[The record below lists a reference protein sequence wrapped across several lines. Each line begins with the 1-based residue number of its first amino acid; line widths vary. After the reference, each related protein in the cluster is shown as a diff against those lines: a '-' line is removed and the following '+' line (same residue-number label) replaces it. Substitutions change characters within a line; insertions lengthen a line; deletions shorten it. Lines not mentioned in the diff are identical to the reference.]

1 VSDAFYDEFD
11 EELPEEVKAIDLR
24 EEFER
29 MLREEGENGKS
40 EIETFEPLDIP
51 IEEAEFPPLIEDWVA
66 FYRLLSPDM
75 PDDLARLCCFSFL
88 ATIWS
93 HHIDNPKLPYGTSAD
108 LWLLLI
114 SPPAGLKT
122 TAIRYLVNVLN
133 REDYKTPLPEREKNA
148 RELQGSFEGIFD
160 WLAEHDYR
168 SVLLYQDEFAP
179 LISASQGYKGELK
192 SELARLYGAHQS
204 YSRTLRQRKGQKNRI
219 EIHDITINLIAGIQP
234 AVFSQIPQIDLSQ
247 GLLSRFLPFEFRGGL
262 KSYRHRR
269 IRDEE
274 REEFNHWCYI
284 RKAMTERIEITIKET
299 EDALLVDF
307 LPEAEEI
314 YETYLD
320 IADDW
325 KLRQPEGTQNWIHRQ
340 ILSLGKLVS
349 LCAIAEQWEKE
360 WEFWIKPS
368 HIFAVAPLWKRA
380 LELIPQLAEGLGE
393 AYASR
398 KAKEIAKWIEEK
410 GGEIKVRDI
419 GRKFSLSGKQFKA
432 ILETGELQG
441 LWEVI
446 EKNTG
451 GRPSRIIKL
460 L

>member
-1 VSDAFYDEFD
+1 MPR
-11 EELPEEVKAIDLR
+11 ELT

-29 MLREEGENGKS
+29 WYQEHYGGNGKDEAS
-40 EIETFEPLDIP
+40 EEINEVEEEISEVETFEPLDIP
-51 IEEAEFPPLIEDWVA
+51 IEEAEFPPLIEDWVE

-93 HHIDNPKLPYGTSAD
+93 HYIVNPKLPYGTSAD
-108 LWLLLI
+108 LWLLLL

-179 LISASQGYKGELK
+179 LFLSSQGYKGELK
-192 SELARLYGAHQS
+192 SELSRLYGAHQS
-204 YSRTLRQRKGQKNRI
+204 YSRTLRQRKGQKSRI
-219 EIHDITINLIAGIQP
+219 EINDITINLIAGIQP

-247 GLLSRFLPFEFRGGL
+247 GLLSRFLPFGFRGGL

-269 IRDEE
+269 DIEEE
-274 REEFNHWCYI
+274 REGFNHWCYI
-284 RKAMTERIEITIKET
+284 RKEMTERIEMEMKET
-299 EDALLVDF
+299 GHALRVDF

-314 YETYLD
+314 YHTYLD
-320 IADDW
+320 IADEW
-325 KLRQPEGTQNWIHRQ
+325 KLRQPEETQNWIHRQ
-340 ILSLGKLVS
+340 ILSLGKLAS
-349 LCAIAEQWEKE
+349 LCAIAEQWEE
-360 WEFWIKPS
+360 GWEFWIKPS
-368 HIFAVAPLWKRA
+368 HLYAVAPLWKRA
-380 LELIPQLAEGLGE
+380 LEFIPKLAGSLGE

-398 KAKEIAKWIEEK
+398 RAREIARWIEER
-410 GGEIKVRDI
+410 GGEVKVRDV

-446 EKNTG
+446 EKKSN
-451 GRPSRIIKL
+451 GRPSKIIRL

>member
-1 VSDAFYDEFD
+1 MPRDITEELLRWYEENYGNDGD
-11 EELPEEVKAIDLR
+11 EEASEEKNEV
-24 EEFER
+24 EEEI
-29 MLREEGENGKS
+29 S
-40 EIETFEPLDIP
+40 EVETFEPLDIP

-75 PDDLARLCCFSFL
+75 PDDLTRLCCFSFL

-93 HHIDNPKLPYGTSAD
+93 HYIVNPKLPYGTSAD
-108 LWLLLI
+108 LWLLLL

-179 LISASQGYKGELK
+179 LFLSSQGYKGELK
-192 SELARLYGAHQS
+192 SELSRLYGAHQS
-204 YSRTLRQRKGQKNRI
+204 YSRTLRQRKGQKSRI
-219 EIHDITINLIAGIQP
+219 EINDITINLIAGIQP

-269 IRDEE
+269 DIEAE
-274 REEFNHWCYI
+274 REGFNHWCYI
-284 RKAMTERIEITIKET
+284 RKKMAERIEMEMKET
-299 EDALLVDF
+299 GHALRVDF

-314 YETYLD
+314 YHIYLD
-320 IADDW
+320 IADEW
-325 KLRQPEGTQNWIHRQ
+325 KLRQPEETQNWIHRQ
-340 ILSLGKLVS
+340 ILSLGKLAS
-349 LCAIAEQWEKE
+349 LCAIAEQWEE
-360 WEFWIKPS
+360 GWEFWIKPS
-368 HIFAVAPLWKRA
+368 HLYAVAPLWKRA
-380 LELIPQLAEGLGE
+380 LEFIPKLAESLGE
-393 AYASR
+393 SYASR
-398 KAKEIAKWIEEK
+398 KAREIARWIEER
-410 GGEIKVRDI
+410 GGEVKVRDV
-419 GRKFSLSGKQFKA
+419 GRKFHLSGKQFKA
-432 ILETGELQG
+432 ILETGELQD

-446 EKNTG
+446 EKNG
-451 GRPSRIIKL
+451 RGRPSKVIRL